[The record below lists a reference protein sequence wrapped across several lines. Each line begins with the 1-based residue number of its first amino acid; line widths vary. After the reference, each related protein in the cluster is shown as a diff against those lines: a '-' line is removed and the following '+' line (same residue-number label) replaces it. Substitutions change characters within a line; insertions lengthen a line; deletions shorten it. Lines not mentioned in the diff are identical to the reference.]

1 MAGFVVAGGG
11 EIPRPV
17 CRIARSLTS
26 AAQSASFH
34 GSFGAVAEEGKAGK
48 LGHCAGSPLV
58 CESTSVAPH
67 NPCASLTNP
76 EERQFSRSLS
86 TVLWELSSRERERET
101 GLPLCRAFGVLGVLT
116 GVGFWKALEVRARK
130 RGLFSVG
137 GGGLW
142 EAFLRWA

>member
-86 TVLWELSSRERERET
+86 TVLWELSSRERERDWAST
-101 GLPLCRAFGVLGVLT
+101 LPGVWCLGSVDGSWVLEGFG
-116 GVGFWKALEVRARK
+116 
-130 RGLFSVG
+130 S
-137 GGGLW
+137 
-142 EAFLRWA
+142 